1 MRDLIHRGLDR
12 RSVGDRF
19 CFFPSNDFFKLNRKG
34 FPLNISK
41 LLLPPYFYCCSWLAL
56 ISDNKKNGGNIIDT
70 TI

>member
-1 MRDLIHRGLDR
+1 LET
-12 RSVGDRF
+12 VF
-19 CFFPSNDFFKLNRKG
+19 VFFPSNDFFKLNRKG

-56 ISDNKKNGGNIIDT
+56 ISDNKKNEGGNIIDT